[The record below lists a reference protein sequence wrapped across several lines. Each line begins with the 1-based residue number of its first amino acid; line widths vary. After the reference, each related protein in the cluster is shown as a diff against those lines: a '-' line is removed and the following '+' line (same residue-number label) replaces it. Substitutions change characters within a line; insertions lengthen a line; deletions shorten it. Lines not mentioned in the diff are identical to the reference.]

1 MTKIVTIEL
10 ESPIIRGDTEIK
22 TLQLRKPKAGELRGL
37 IVGQIVQGDAGA
49 MLELLPRITM
59 PPLTSPEVEEL
70 EADDFTALSNEVV
83 GFFMTPAMRATAGLT

>member
-37 IVGQIVQGDAGA
+37 IVGELARTNADQL
-49 MLELLPRITM
+49 LELLPRIST
-59 PPLTSPEVEEL
+59 PSLTSAEVGEMD
-70 EADDFTALSNEVV
+70 AADFTACALGIVD
-83 GFFMTPAMRATAGLT
+83 FFMPTQLMTGLN